1 MTCQDVPEGNNTLFA
16 RSLNRIKVGL
26 SENQVASSQPHPTLG
41 GSFPYKPGD
50 AVYFLGSKGRIG
62 LGCIAEICGS
72 KYRSI
77 HSGTKSTILA
87 NDNISPTEKTKRAH
101 AKSAALNPVLKTI
114 RDKSV
119 IKVSFKI
126 STKIYRPKRSC
137 RY

>member
-16 RSLNRIKVGL
+16 SSLNRIKVGI
-26 SENQVASSQPHPTLG
+26 SKNHPPHPTLG

-77 HSGTKSTILA
+77 HSVTQSTILA
-87 NDNISPTEKTKRAH
+87 SDNPPQKRQREH
-101 AKSAALNPVLKTI
+101 TQ
-114 RDKSV
+114 
-119 IKVSFKI
+119 KVPLSIQF
-126 STKIYRPKRSC
+126 
-137 RY
+137 